1 LKASDRVVLWS
12 ILIMVILAN
21 FAAWLMVEY
30 PTVTAIRSILMLAS
44 IVGIILLVIAIV
56 IELALPTKK
65 SS

>member
-1 LKASDRVVLWS
+1 LKVSDRIVLWS

-30 PTVTAIRSILMLAS
+30 PTVTTIRSMLMLAS

>member
-1 LKASDRVVLWS
+1 
-12 ILIMVILAN
+12 MVILAN